1 MSHPEAHVGARDMRH
16 VCQYSQRRHTH
27 SKKNPQKPKE
37 TLHCYRQ
44 WWLGRCQNWPDAPFY
59 KQMFLSF
66 AKKKFQN
73 DEGFFFSIWY
83 SVGVSHVTV
92 SARVCLMFESFLAA
106 GMDKGHWPLPSAA
119 RCDGDVIGL
128 ERQTKLIKEEGVGT
142 AVWGRRWKVLQ
153 DTWGL
158 LVKWAATRE
167 LKDPV
172 CEV

>member
-27 SKKNPQKPKE
+27 SKKPPKNPKKLC
-37 TLHCYRQ
+37 TATGSGGLVAAKTG
-44 WWLGRCQNWPDAPFY
+44 LMLLFINRCFFPLQ
-59 KQMFLSF
+59 
-66 AKKKFQN
+66 KKKFQN

-158 LVKWAATRE
+158 LVKWAAMRE